1 MYSNPI
7 IKLGTWKREILF
19 ALKNGLRHF
28 EMPLEQVDFSL
39 YDVYSTSIESCCFT
53 YSVSKKVSNR
63 L

>member
-7 IKLGTWKREILF
+7 IKLGTWKRREILF
-19 ALKNGLRHF
+19 ALKNSLRHF

-53 YSVSKKVSNR
+53 
-63 L
+63 